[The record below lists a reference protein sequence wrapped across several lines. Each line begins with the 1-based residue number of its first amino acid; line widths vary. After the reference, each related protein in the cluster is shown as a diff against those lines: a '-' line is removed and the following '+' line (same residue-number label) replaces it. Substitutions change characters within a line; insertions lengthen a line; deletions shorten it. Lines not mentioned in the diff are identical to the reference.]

1 MEYDFDKVSQDVIY
15 KLLASTVIPRPIAWV
30 TTRSHERIENAAPF
44 SFFNIMGTHPPLV
57 ALGIQSSQ
65 QGGLKDTA
73 KNILDTQVFAINLV
87 SKEMAEEM
95 NATSFDYDASINEL
109 EAQKIAVV
117 PASSMDLSLIKNAPV
132 KMECVLH
139 TAIETGPGQY
149 VILGEVKV
157 FHIDDVFLDKD
168 TGYVDGEKLGLISR
182 MHGRGWYSDNSSLF
196 EMIRPM
202 TAPSTKG

>member
-1 MEYDFDKVSQDVIY
+1 MEYDFDNASQDVIY

-30 TTRSHERIENAAPF
+30 TTRSRAGIENAAPF
-44 SFFNIMGTHPPLV
+44 SFFNIMGTNPPLV

-73 KNILDTQVFAINLV
+73 KNILDTKIFAINLV
-87 SKEMAEEM
+87 SKEMAQEM
-95 NATSFDYDASINEL
+95 NGTSFDYDASINEL

-139 TAIETGPGQY
+139 TEIETGPSQY

-157 FHIDDVFLDKD
+157 FHIDDAFLDKD

-182 MHGRGWYSDNSSLF
+182 MHGRGWYSDNSRFF

-202 TAPSTKG
+202 TDPSIKG

>member
-1 MEYDFDKVSQDVIY
+1 MEYDFDNASQGVIY

-30 TTRSHERIENAAPF
+30 TTRSRAGIENAAPF
-44 SFFNIMGTHPPLV
+44 SFFNIMGTNPPLV

-73 KNILDTQVFAINLV
+73 KNILDTKVFAINLV
-87 SKEMAEEM
+87 SKELAQEM
-95 NATSFDYDASINEL
+95 NATSFDYDASISEL

-139 TAIETGPGQY
+139 TEIETGPSQY

-157 FHIDDVFLDKD
+157 FHIDDALLDKD
-168 TGYVDGEKLGLISR
+168 TGYVNGEKLRLISR
-182 MHGRGWYSDNSSLF
+182 MHGRGWYSDNRSFF

-202 TAPSTKG
+202 SDPSTKG